1 MHKYFLF
8 FLIIIG
14 SCQKEENKQNDDAFI
29 DEQEFNQSQISKQ
42 LDRNKIDS
50 ILVTTNIFEISY
62 NEIFEQPN
70 WVKYTVKDIVKNAD
84 RDGMN
89 FYTVDSIYTSD
100 DNDYYSNRW
109 DRGHMAPAGSFN
121 DSYENLYSTFTYLNV
136 ALQYDDLNRGAWV
149 DLEEKVREWADEY
162 GDIGIEIYLEFDS
175 NHITL
180 DTGAH
185 VPSGFYKYVN
195 FPDETKKCYYFP
207 NISPNKSWS
216 EYEIDCDWESLSVNQ
231 INNYS

>member
-1 MHKYFLF
+1 MF

-14 SCQKEENKQNDDAFI
+14 SCQKEENKQNDNAFI

-70 WVKYTVKDIVKNAD
+70 WVKYTVRDIVKNAD

-149 DLEEKVREWADEY
+149 DLEEQVREWADEY
-162 GDIGIEIYLEFDS
+162 GDIGVEIYLEFNS

-180 DTGAH
+180 ETGAH

-216 EYEIDCDWESLSVNQ
+216 EYEIDCD
-231 INNYS
+231 

>member
-8 FLIIIG
+8 FLIIIS
-14 SCQKEENKQNDDAFI
+14 SCQKEENKSTDRASIEEPQ
-29 DEQEFNQSQISKQ
+29 FNQLEISQE
-42 LDRNKIDS
+42 LDRDKIDS
-50 ILVTTNIFEISY
+50 ILVTTNIFQISY

-70 WVKYTVKDIVKNAD
+70 WVKYTVRDIVKNAD

-136 ALQYDDLNRGAWV
+136 ALQYDDLNRGTWV
-149 DLEEKVREWADEY
+149 QLEEQVRQWADEL
-162 GDIGIEIYLEFDS
+162 GDIDIEIYLEFDS
-175 NHITL
+175 SHIVL

-185 VPSGFYKYVN
+185 VPTAFYKYVI
-195 FPDETKKCYYFP
+195 FPDSSKKCYYFP
-207 NISPNKSWS
+207 NSTPNKAWQ
-216 EYEIDCDWESLSVNQ
+216 EYEIECN
-231 INNYS
+231 

>member
-14 SCQKEENKQNDDAFI
+14 SCQKEENKSNNKASI
-29 DEQEFNQSQISKQ
+29 DEPQFNQLEISQQ
-42 LDRNKIDS
+42 LDRDKIDS

-62 NEIFEQPN
+62 NEVFEQPN
-70 WVKYTVKDIVKNAD
+70 WIKYTVRDIIKNAD

-121 DSYENLYSTFTYLNV
+121 DSYESLYSTFTYLNV
-136 ALQYDDLNRGAWV
+136 ALQYDDLNRGVWV
-149 DLEEKVREWADEY
+149 DLEEQVREWADQY
-162 GDIGIEIYLEFDS
+162 GDIDIEIYLEFNS

-180 DTGAH
+180 ETGAH
-185 VPSGFYKYVN
+185 VPTAFYKYVF
-195 FPDETKKCYYFP
+195 FPDSSKKCFYFP
-207 NISPNKSWS
+207 NVSPDKVWS
-216 EYEIDCDWESLSVNQ
+216 EYEIECD
-231 INNYS
+231 

>member
-14 SCQKEENKQNDDAFI
+14 SCQKEENKQNDNAFI

-50 ILVTTNIFEISY
+50 ILVITNIFEISY

-70 WVKYTVKDIVKNAD
+70 WVKYTVRDIVKNAD

-109 DRGHMAPAGSFN
+109 DRGHMTPAGSFN

-136 ALQYDDLNRGAWV
+136 ALQYDDLNRGVWV
-149 DLEEKVREWADEY
+149 DLEEQVRKWADEY
-162 GDIGIEIYLEFDS
+162 GDIGVEIYLEFDS

-185 VPSGFYKYVN
+185 VPSAFYKYVN

-216 EYEIDCDWESLSVNQ
+216 EYEIDCD
-231 INNYS
+231 

>member
-1 MHKYFLF
+1 MQKYLLI
-8 FLIIIG
+8 FLIITG
-14 SCQKEENKQNDDAFI
+14 SCQKEENRSTDKASIEEPQ
-29 DEQEFNQSQISKQ
+29 FNQLEISQE
-42 LDRNKIDS
+42 LDRDKIDS
-50 ILVTTNIFEISY
+50 ILVTTNIFQISY

-70 WVKYTVKDIVKNAD
+70 WVKYTVRDIVKNAD

-136 ALQYDDLNRGAWV
+136 ALQYDDLNRGVWV
-149 DLEEKVREWADEY
+149 DLEEQVREWADEY
-162 GDIGIEIYLEFDS
+162 GDIDIEIYLEFNS

-180 DTGAH
+180 ETGAH
-185 VPSGFYKYVN
+185 VPTAFYKFIF
-195 FPDETKKCYYFP
+195 FPDSSKKCFYFP
-207 NISPNKSWS
+207 NVSPEKVWT
-216 EYEIDCDWESLSVNQ
+216 EYEIECD
-231 INNYS
+231 

>member
-8 FLIIIG
+8 FLITIG
-14 SCQKEENKQNDDAFI
+14 SCQKEENKQNEKASI
-29 DEQEFNQSQISKQ
+29 DEQELNQSQISKQ

-162 GDIGIEIYLEFDS
+162 GDIGVEIYLEFDF

-207 NISPNKSWS
+207 NVSPNKSWNG
-216 EYEIDCDWESLSVNQ
+216 YEIDCD
-231 INNYS
+231 

>member
-14 SCQKEENKQNDDAFI
+14 SCQKEGNKSTNKASTEEPQ
-29 DEQEFNQSQISKQ
+29 FNQLKISQE
-42 LDRNKIDS
+42 LDRDKI
-50 ILVTTNIFEISY
+50 

-70 WVKYTVKDIVKNAD
+70 WVKYTVRDIFKNAD

-149 DLEEKVREWADEY
+149 DLEEQVREWADEF
-162 GDIGIEIYLEFDS
+162 GDIDIEIYLQFDS
-175 NHITL
+175 NHIIL
-180 DTGAH
+180 ETGAH
-185 VPSGFYKYVN
+185 VPSAFYKYVV
-195 FPDETKKCYYFP
+195 FPDSSKKCFYFP
-207 NISPNKSWS
+207 NLSPDKLWN
-216 EYEIDCDWESLSVNQ
+216 EYEIECD
-231 INNYS
+231 